1 MSFQPKTFLH
11 QQRARLHARFV
22 KGWKSQTLFEFISFG
37 IKQAWA
43 SLFGGLMLALLLGT
57 FLFYPADAALSRYD
71 FITISALLIQI
82 LMLVFRLESWEEARV
97 IFVFHIVG
105 TVMEIFKVQMGSWV
119 YPETSF
125 LNIAGVPL
133 FSGFMYACVGS
144 YLARVWRIFDFKFDR
159 FPSLKWQGL
168 LAVLIYLNFFTHHYG
183 PDIRLAL
190 FIGSA
195 ILYGPAVV
203 WFRADEEHRPM
214 PLLIGLVL
222 VALFIWFAENLGT
235 FAKAWTYP
243 NQDAGWELVS
253 WAKLGSWYLL
263 MVISFVLVAAV
274 QVANGKDV
282 DLAETKVKTD
292 FEKKEII

>member
-1 MSFQPKTFLH
+1 MSFQPKVFLH
-11 QQRARLHARFV
+11 KQRAALHSRFV
-22 KGWKSQTLFEFISFG
+22 SGWKSQALFEFITFG

-43 SLFGGLMLALLLGT
+43 CLFGGLMLTLLLGT
-57 FLFYPADAALSRYD
+57 FLFYPAEAALSRYD
-71 FITISALLIQI
+71 FITLSAIAIQI
-82 LMLVFRLESWEEARV
+82 LMLALKLERWEEARV

-105 TVMEIFKVQMGSWV
+105 TVMEIFKVHMGSWL
-119 YPETSF
+119 YPEASI

-168 LAVLIYLNFFTHHYG
+168 LAVLIYLNFFTHHFG

-195 ILYGPAVV
+195 ILYGPAMV

-243 NQDAGWELVS
+243 NQDAGWQIVS
-253 WAKLGSWYLL
+253 FAKLGSWYLL
-263 MVISFVLVAAV
+263 MIISFVLVAAAV
-274 QVANGKDV
+274 QERKS
-282 DLAETKVKTD
+282 
-292 FEKKEII
+292 

>member
-1 MSFQPKTFLH
+1 MSFQPKAFLH
-11 QQRARLHARFV
+11 KQRAALHSRYV
-22 KGWKSQTLFEFISFG
+22 SGWKSQALFEFITFG

-43 SLFGGLMLALLLGT
+43 CLFGGLMLALLLGT
-57 FLFYPADAALSRYD
+57 FLFYPAEAALSRYD
-71 FITISALLIQI
+71 FITLSAISIQV
-82 LMLVFRLESWEEARV
+82 LMLALKLESWEEARV

-105 TVMEIFKVQMGSWV
+105 TVMEIFKVHMGSWL
-119 YPETSF
+119 YPEASL

-183 PDIRLAL
+183 PDIRIAL

-195 ILYGPAVV
+195 ILYGPAMV
-203 WFRADEEHRPM
+203 WFRADEDHRPM

-263 MVISFVLVAAV
+263 MIISFVLVAAV
-274 QVANGKDV
+274 QIANRKDV
-282 DLAETKVKTD
+282 DLAETKVKSD
-292 FEKKEII
+292 FEKRK

>member
-1 MSFQPKTFLH
+1 
-11 QQRARLHARFV
+11 
-22 KGWKSQTLFEFISFG
+22 
-37 IKQAWA
+37 
-43 SLFGGLMLALLLGT
+43 MLALLLGT
-57 FLFYPADAALSRYD
+57 FLFYPTDAPLSRYD
-71 FITISALLIQI
+71 FITISALFIQI
-82 LMLVFRLESWEEARV
+82 LMLVLKLETWEEARV

-119 YPETSF
+119 YPEASV

-168 LAVLIYLNFFTHHYG
+168 LAVLIYMNFFTHHYV

-190 FIGSA
+190 FAGSA

-203 WFRADEEHRPM
+203 WFRADEDHRPM
-214 PLLIGLVL
+214 PLLIGLIL
-222 VALFIWFAENLGT
+222 VAVFIWFAENIGT

-243 NQDAGWELVS
+243 NQDGGWELVS
-253 WAKLGSWYLL
+253 WAKLSSWYLL
-263 MVISFVLVAAV
+263 MIISFVLVAAV
-274 QVANGKDV
+274 QSIKSD
-282 DLAETKVKTD
+282 
-292 FEKKEII
+292 

>member
-1 MSFQPKTFLH
+1 MPFQPKAFLH
-11 QQRARLHARFV
+11 KQRAALHSRFV
-22 KGWKSQTLFEFISFG
+22 SGWKSQALFEFITFG

-43 SLFGGLMLALLLGT
+43 CLFGGLMLALLLGT
-57 FLFYPADAALSRYD
+57 FLFYPAEAALSRYD
-71 FITISALLIQI
+71 FITLSAIAIQV
-82 LMLVFRLESWEEARV
+82 LMLALKLESWEEARV

-105 TVMEIFKVQMGSWV
+105 TVMEIFKVHMGSWI
-119 YPETSF
+119 YPEASI

-183 PDIRLAL
+183 PDIRIAL
-190 FIGSA
+190 FVGSA
-195 ILYGPAVV
+195 ILYGPAMV

-235 FAKAWTYP
+235 FARAWTYP
-243 NQDAGWELVS
+243 DQDAGWRMVS

-263 MVISFVLVAAV
+263 MIISFVLVAAV
-274 QVANGKDV
+274 QS
-282 DLAETKVKTD
+282 ETI
-292 FEKKEII
+292 E

>member
-1 MSFQPKTFLH
+1 MSFQPKVFLH
-11 QQRARLHARFV
+11 KQRAALHSRFV
-22 KGWKSQTLFEFISFG
+22 SGWKSQALFEFITFG

-43 SLFGGLMLALLLGT
+43 CLFGGLMLALLLGT
-57 FLFYPADAALSRYD
+57 FLFYPAEAALSRYD
-71 FITISALLIQI
+71 FITLSAIAIQV
-82 LMLVFRLESWEEARV
+82 LMLALKLESWEEARV

-105 TVMEIFKVQMGSWV
+105 TVMEIFKVHMGSWL
-119 YPETSF
+119 YPEASI

-168 LAVLIYLNFFTHHYG
+168 LAVLIYLNFFTHHFG

-195 ILYGPAVV
+195 ILYGPAMV

-243 NQDAGWELVS
+243 NQDAGWQMVS
-253 WAKLGSWYLL
+253 FAKLGSWYLL
-263 MVISFVLVAAV
+263 MIISFVLVAAIHGN
-274 QVANGKDV
+274 NGKN
-282 DLAETKVKTD
+282 
-292 FEKKEII
+292 

>member
-1 MSFQPKTFLH
+1 MSFQPKVFLH
-11 QQRARLHARFV
+11 KQRAALHSRFV
-22 KGWKSQTLFEFISFG
+22 SGWKSQALFEFITFG

-57 FLFYPADAALSRYD
+57 FLFYPAEAALSRYD
-71 FITISALLIQI
+71 FITLSAISIQV
-82 LMLVFRLESWEEARV
+82 LMLALKLESWEEARV
-97 IFVFHIVG
+97 IFVFHVVG
-105 TVMEIFKVQMGSWV
+105 TVMEIFKVQIGSWL
-119 YPETSF
+119 YPEASI

-168 LAVLIYLNFFTHHYG
+168 LAVLIYLNFFTHHFG

-195 ILYGPAVV
+195 ILYGPAMV

-243 NQDAGWELVS
+243 NQDAGWQMVS
-253 WAKLGSWYLL
+253 FAKLGSWYLL
-263 MVISFVLVAAV
+263 MIISFVLVAAV
-274 QVANGKDV
+274 QS
-282 DLAETKVKTD
+282 TKSD
-292 FEKKEII
+292 

>member
-1 MSFQPKTFLH
+1 MSFQPKAFLH
-11 QQRARLHARFV
+11 KQRAALHSRYV
-22 KGWKSQTLFEFISFG
+22 SGWKSQALFEFITFG

-43 SLFGGLMLALLLGT
+43 CLFGGLMLALLLGT
-57 FLFYPADAALSRYD
+57 FLFYPAEAALSRYD
-71 FITISALLIQI
+71 FITLSAISIQV
-82 LMLVFRLESWEEARV
+82 LMLALKLESWEEARV

-105 TVMEIFKVQMGSWV
+105 TVMEIFKVHMGSWL
-119 YPETSF
+119 YPEASI

-183 PDIRLAL
+183 PDIRIAL

-195 ILYGPAVV
+195 ILYGPAMV
-203 WFRADEEHRPM
+203 WFRADEDHRPM

-263 MVISFVLVAAV
+263 MIISFVLVAAV
-274 QVANGKDV
+274 QIANRKDV
-282 DLAETKVKTD
+282 DLAETKVKSD
-292 FEKKEII
+292 FEKRK